1 MRQIFSQNM
10 CKVAIANCL
19 LHNVHIFTYHNIR
32 LYLQYLQYRNASH
45 HHHYKICTESYII
58 CIYCS
63 AWYTNTKV
71 CNTAFSIVAMISDAI
86 RSPIYYHE
94 NPHHYLLFMLY
105 NIYLYIMTTFS
116 QNYMSQL

>member
-10 CKVAIANCL
+10 CKVANYL

-45 HHHYKICTESYII
+45 QYHYKICTESYII

-63 AWYTNTKV
+63 IWYTNNKV
-71 CNTAFSIVAMISDAI
+71 CNQHSEL
-86 RSPIYYHE
+86 SPIYLMQYYLITNIYHE